1 MSFNENFKMG
11 LGEIDV
17 IEGSLRYRLNSLS
30 KDAVESNVNDVCVTN
45 EMEKIHS
52 VLGQL
57 HNQKIW
63 YRPKTS
69 VYVSG

>member
-17 IEGSLRYRLNSLS
+17 FEDSLRYRLNSLS
-30 KDAVESNVNDVCVTN
+30 KDAVERNANDVCVTD
-45 EMEKIHS
+45 EMEMIHS

>member
-17 IEGSLRYRLNSLS
+17 IEDSLRYKLNSLS
-30 KDAVESNVNDVCVTN
+30 KDAVERNANDVCVN
-45 EMEKIHS
+45 DEMEKIHS

>member
-1 MSFNENFKMG
+1 MAFNKNFKMG
-11 LGEIDV
+11 LDEIDV
-17 IEGSLRYRLNSLS
+17 IEDSLRHRLNLLS
-30 KDAVESNVNDVCVTN
+30 KENIHSNADDVCVPG
-45 EMEKIHS
+45 EMEKIRS

-63 YRPKTS
+63 YRPKES

>member
-17 IEGSLRYRLNSLS
+17 IEDSLRYRLNSLS
-30 KDAVESNVNDVCVTN
+30 KDAVERNANELCVTDQ
-45 EMEKIHS
+45 MEKIHS

-57 HNQKIW
+57 YNQKIW

>member
-17 IEGSLRYRLNSLS
+17 IEDSLRYRLNSLS
-30 KDAVESNVNDVCVTN
+30 KDAIERNANDVCVTN
-45 EMEKIHS
+45 EMEKIYS

-63 YRPKTS
+63 YRPKTN

>member
-1 MSFNENFKMG
+1 MSFNKNFKMG
-11 LGEIDV
+11 IGEIDV
-17 IEGSLRYRLNSLS
+17 IEDSLRRRLNSLS
-30 KDAVESNVNDVCVTN
+30 KDAVERNVDDVCVTG
-45 EMEKIHS
+45 EMEKIRS

-63 YRPKTS
+63 YRPKAS